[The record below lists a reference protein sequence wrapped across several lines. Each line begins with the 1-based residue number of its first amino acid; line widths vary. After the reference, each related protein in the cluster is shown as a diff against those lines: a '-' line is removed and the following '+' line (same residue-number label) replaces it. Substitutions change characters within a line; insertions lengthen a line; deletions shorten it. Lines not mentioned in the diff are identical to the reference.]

1 MMLMML
7 NMPACDIEKGGVLCR
22 DLWVEED
29 SSGRGDHKNVLLLEV
44 LVYKTGHLESPIHNH
59 NDDVDD
65 KDGVVDDHLAHVGS
79 GEPVVG
85 VEYVQ
90 CPVLLESVV
99 VSRVEQV
106 QLVLEQ
112 LSDNLKISW

>member
-1 MMLMML
+1 MLRSL
-7 NMPACDIEKGGVLCR
+7 
-22 DLWVEED
+22 
-29 SSGRGDHKNVLLLEV
+29 GRGGLVWEGRSQECPFVGSPRLQNWTPRKSHTYTATADHN
-44 LVYKTGHLESPIHNH
+44 
-59 NDDVDD
+59 DD

-79 GEPVVG
+79 GEPVVR

>member
-1 MMLMML
+1 MLRSL
-7 NMPACDIEKGGVLCR
+7 
-22 DLWVEED
+22 
-29 SSGRGDHKNVLLLEV
+29 GRGG
-44 LVYKTGHLESPIHNH
+44 LVWEGRSQECPFVGSPRLQNWTPRKSCSYTDAADH
-59 NDDVDD
+59 NDDDDD

-112 LSDNLKISW
+112 LPDNLKISW

>member
-1 MMLMML
+1 ML
-7 NMPACDIEKGGVLCR
+7 R
-22 DLWVEED
+22 
-29 SSGRGDHKNVLLLEV
+29 SRGRGG
-44 LVYKTGHLESPIHNH
+44 LVWEGRSQECPFAGSPRLQNWTPRKSHTYTVTDDH
-59 NDDVDD
+59 NDDD

-112 LSDNLKISW
+112 FPDNLKISW

>member
-1 MMLMML
+1 MLRSL
-7 NMPACDIEKGGVLCR
+7 
-22 DLWVEED
+22 
-29 SSGRGDHKNVLLLEV
+29 GRGG
-44 LVYKTGHLESPIHNH
+44 LVWEGRSQECPFVGSPRLQNWTPRKSHTYTATDDH
-59 NDDVDD
+59 NDDKDD
-65 KDGVVDDHLAHVGS
+65 KDGNVDDHLAHVGS

-112 LSDNLKISW
+112 LSDNLNISW

>member
-1 MMLMML
+1 MQRSL
-7 NMPACDIEKGGVLCR
+7 
-22 DLWVEED
+22 
-29 SSGRGDHKNVLLLEV
+29 GRGG
-44 LVYKTGHLESPIHNH
+44 LVWEERSQECPSVGSPRLQNWTPRKSHTYTVTDNH
-59 NDDVDD
+59 NDDNDD

-79 GEPVVG
+79 GKPVVG

-90 CPVLLESVV
+90 CPVLLERVV

-112 LSDNLKISW
+112 LSDNLKMSW

>member
-1 MMLMML
+1 MQRSLGREGL
-7 NMPACDIEKGGVLCR
+7 V
-22 DLWVEED
+22 WEER
-29 SSGRGDHKNVLLLEV
+29 SQECPFAG
-44 LVYKTGHLESPIHNH
+44 SPRLQNWTPRKSHTYTVTDNH
-59 NDDVDD
+59 NDDDE
-65 KDGVVDDHLAHVGS
+65 DGVVDDHLAHVGS

>member
-1 MMLMML
+1 MQRSL
-7 NMPACDIEKGGVLCR
+7 
-22 DLWVEED
+22 
-29 SSGRGDHKNVLLLEV
+29 GRGG
-44 LVYKTGHLESPIHNH
+44 LVWEGRSQECPFVGSPRLQNWTPRKSHTYTDAAHHND
-59 NDDVDD
+59 DDVDD

-112 LSDNLKISW
+112 LPDNLKISW

>member
-1 MMLMML
+1 MLRSL
-7 NMPACDIEKGGVLCR
+7 
-22 DLWVEED
+22 
-29 SSGRGDHKNVLLLEV
+29 GRGG
-44 LVYKTGHLESPIHNH
+44 LVWEGRSQECPFVGSPRLQNWTPRKSHTYTASDDDN
-59 NDDVDD
+59 NDVDD
-65 KDGVVDDHLAHVGS
+65 KDGNVDDHLAHVGS
-79 GEPVVG
+79 GEPVVR

-90 CPVLLESVV
+90 CPVLLERVV

>member
-1 MMLMML
+1 MLRSQG
-7 NMPACDIEKGGVLCR
+7 IGGLV
-22 DLWVEED
+22 WE
-29 SSGRGDHKNVLLLEV
+29 GRSQECPFAG
-44 LVYKTGHLESPIHNH
+44 SPRPQNWTPRKSHTYTVTDNH
-59 NDDVDD
+59 NDDD

-112 LSDNLKISW
+112 FPDNLKISW

>member
-1 MMLMML
+1 MQRSLGREGL
-7 NMPACDIEKGGVLCR
+7 V
-22 DLWVEED
+22 WEER
-29 SSGRGDHKNVLLLEV
+29 SQECPFVG
-44 LVYKTGHLESPIHNH
+44 SPRLQNWTPRKSHTYTVTDNH
-59 NDDVDD
+59 NDDD

-112 LSDNLKISW
+112 FPDNLNISW

>member
-1 MMLMML
+1 MQRSLGREGL
-7 NMPACDIEKGGVLCR
+7 V
-22 DLWVEED
+22 WEER
-29 SSGRGDHKNVLLLEV
+29 SQECPFAG
-44 LVYKTGHLESPIHNH
+44 SPRLQNWTPRKSQTDDH

-65 KDGVVDDHLAHVGS
+65 KDGNVDDHLAHVGS

-90 CPVLLESVV
+90 CPVLLERVV

-112 LSDNLKISW
+112 FPDNLNISW

>member
-1 MMLMML
+1 MLRSL
-7 NMPACDIEKGGVLCR
+7 
-22 DLWVEED
+22 
-29 SSGRGDHKNVLLLEV
+29 GRGG
-44 LVYKTGHLESPIHNH
+44 LVWEGRSQECPFAGSPRPQNWTPRKSHTDDH
-59 NDDVDD
+59 NDDVDA
-65 KDGVVDDHLAHVGS
+65 KDGYVDDHLAHVGS

-90 CPVLLESVV
+90 CPVLLERVV

-112 LSDNLKISW
+112 FPDNLNISW

>member
-1 MMLMML
+1 MQRSLGREGL
-7 NMPACDIEKGGVLCR
+7 V
-22 DLWVEED
+22 WEER
-29 SSGRGDHKNVLLLEV
+29 SQECPFAG
-44 LVYKTGHLESPIHNH
+44 SPRLQNWTPRKSHTYTVTDNH
-59 NDDVDD
+59 NDDD

-79 GEPVVG
+79 GEPVVR

-112 LSDNLKISW
+112 FPDNLNISW